1 LRVGLA
7 CVAAPL
13 LPAAP
18 LALSTAASREVRS
31 ANCFSNATS
40 RCSGADS
47 TAAADGSG
55 RADLTSTG
63 LAGEAV
69 FARRVEGTLAAT
81 GSPAGPA
88 AVALRA
94 ATDVGAFS
102 TVALFA
108 VALFAVALCAGVVV
122 GVAFVVEAVVAVVF
136 SAVAVV
142 APAGILVALCF
153 AGVAFLDATAAD
165 VRLEVA
171 VAPAALTVLDVA
183 GTDAFLATAFT
194 DGPVPGP
201 VCAAAY
207 ASRTF
212 ADRRPRSPVVNPLLR
227 AQVRTVVT
235 SAVVTGFFYQTGD

>member
-1 LRVGLA
+1 LRVSLA
-7 CVAAPL
+7 SVAVPL
-13 LPAAP
+13 LSPAP

-31 ANCFSNATS
+31 ATCFSNATS

-47 TAAADGSG
+47 TAAADGSVG
-55 RADLTSTG
+55 VDLTSTG

-69 FARRVEGTLAAT
+69 FTGRVERTLAAT
-81 GSPAGPA
+81 GSLAGPA

-94 ATDVGAFS
+94 GTDVGAS
-102 TVALFA
+102 LTVALFA
-108 VALFAVALCAGVVV
+108 VALFTGVVV

-136 SAVAVV
+136 PAVVVV
-142 APAGILVALCF
+142 APAGALVALCF
-153 AGVAFLDATAAD
+153 AGVALLDATVAD

-171 VAPAALTVLDVA
+171 VAPAALTVLELA
-183 GTDAFLATAFT
+183 GADAFFATVFT

-235 SAVVTGFFYQTGD
+235 SAVVTGFFYQIGD